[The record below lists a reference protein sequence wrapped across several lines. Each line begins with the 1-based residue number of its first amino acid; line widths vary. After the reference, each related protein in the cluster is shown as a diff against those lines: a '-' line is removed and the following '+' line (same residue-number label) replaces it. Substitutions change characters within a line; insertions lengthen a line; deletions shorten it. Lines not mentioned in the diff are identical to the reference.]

1 MKKTRKKD
9 RACAK
14 NTCNSRQSIGLDL
27 SPLLSRESEQRVCE
41 DILTGNEKKGT
52 VMPEQSERH
61 IAHLETRIKSLSGQ
75 LLDVADGSAF
85 DELLILMRRP
95 GWTTPAEILFV
106 DGIVNVMRE
115 QVQSLA
121 SLKQVLLSG
130 GRAVELNPQPL
141 PPKAE

>member
-1 MKKTRKKD
+1 
-9 RACAK
+9 
-14 NTCNSRQSIGLDL
+14 
-27 SPLLSRESEQRVCE
+27 
-41 DILTGNEKKGT
+41 
-52 VMPEQSERH
+52 MPGQSERH
-61 IAHLETRIKSLSGQ
+61 IAHLETQIKSLSGQ